1 MLISRP
7 LSEMT
12 DEELMALVAH
22 QRELSQVPGALRVKF
37 KDESVEIK
45 TGKRSSRKKQND
57 ILDLL

>member
-1 MLISRP
+1 
-7 LSEMT
+7 MT

-45 TGKRSSRKKQND
+45 TGKRPTRKKMANQTM
-57 ILDLL
+57 DLL